1 MRTGVHSG
9 GTGNRPAFPHAN
21 GFNGL
26 LRALPGDEF
35 LFVTIA
41 PQIERPRAP
50 GWAAKTSARLD
61 TSNGCQD
68 HTTSPSATP
77 SKKPLDRLGT
87 SPAEALAK
95 AHQRR
100 RLARSMIAHGVDPPC
115 DIVAPDAAA
124 STASR
129 SNVRDDRE
137 APLMRDGMAWM
148 KHLIWGWSQEDF

>member
-21 GFNGL
+21 GFNGF
-26 LRALPGDEF
+26 LRALLGDEF

-41 PQIERPRAP
+41 PRIERLRAP
-50 GWAAKTSARLD
+50 GRAAKTSARLD
-61 TSNGCQD
+61 ISNGCQD
-68 HTTSPSATP
+68 HTTSPYATP

-87 SPAEALAK
+87 SPAEVL
-95 AHQRR
+95 RR
-100 RLARSMIAHGVDPPC
+100 RISAVRLARSMIAHGSRPPC
-115 DIVAPDAAA
+115 EIVAPDAAA

-137 APLMRDGMAWM
+137 APLMRDGMR
-148 KHLIWGWSQEDF
+148 G